1 MKNSKTEDQQVKP
14 PTQMNRN
21 LANQMKVLS
30 MGLKSQNKRGSTPK
44 ASTPLLMT
52 PKKTVD
58 IQSKMADYTDEKR
71 TPELT
76 PSIPKDQ
83 TPLKTP
89 TPTPPKAYLPT
100 TSPYKRLPTTQASA
114 KPLTNQQPK
123 SNNSPE
129 AKSVTSDLNPLSQ
142 TVKKLR
148 FSAEKSNK
156 VATRQF
162 GDSLQNF
169 FKKKLLQ
176 NFAHLKTE
184 SKTRPKI
191 VEAKIFEAKNSQ
203 YGKITTGP
211 QSSKTVQEI
220 HVIKTPETLRLT
232 EVLVEKNARGRLE
245 KSDEK
250 KTAARPEALEKSHR
264 RGVSDANKPLMLGL
278 HQSNLTNA
286 DE

>member
-1 MKNSKTEDQQVKP
+1 
-14 PTQMNRN
+14 
-21 LANQMKVLS
+21 

-83 TPLKTP
+83 TPVKTLTQTPTKTP
-89 TPTPPKAYLPT
+89 TPTQPKGGLPT
-100 TSPYKRLPTTQASA
+100 ASPYRRLPTTQASA
-114 KPLTNQQPK
+114 KAVTNQQPP
-123 SNNSPE
+123 SQNSPE
-129 AKSVTSDLNPLSQ
+129 TKSVTSETNPLSQ

-162 GDSLQNF
+162 GDSLLNF

-176 NFAHLKTE
+176 NFSQIKSD
-184 SKTRPKI
+184 SKMRPKI
-191 VEAKIFEAKNSQ
+191 LEAKIFEGKTAQ

-220 HVIKTPETLRLT
+220 HIIKTPETLRLT
-232 EVLVEKNARGRLE
+232 EVLGEKNARGRLE

-250 KTAARPEALEKSHR
+250 KTAARPDSLDKSHR